1 MPRKPRMYMAGM
13 PCHVI
18 QRGNNRNACFY
29 AEQDYLFYLEC
40 LWDACER
47 YRVAVNAYV
56 LMTNHVHLL
65 MTPENAEGISRVM
78 QSVGRRYVQYINLV
92 YRRSGTL
99 WEGRHKASL
108 VDA

>member
-1 MPRKPRMYMAGM
+1 MSFSAVIAATHVFYGSGLSVLLDYM
-13 PCHVI
+13 
-18 QRGNNRNACFY
+18 
-29 AEQDYLFYLEC
+29 
-40 LWDACER
+40 WDACER
-47 YRVAVNAYV
+47 YRVAVHAYV
-56 LMTNHVHLL
+56 LMNSHVHLL
-65 MTPENAEGISRVM
+65 MTPENVEGISRVM